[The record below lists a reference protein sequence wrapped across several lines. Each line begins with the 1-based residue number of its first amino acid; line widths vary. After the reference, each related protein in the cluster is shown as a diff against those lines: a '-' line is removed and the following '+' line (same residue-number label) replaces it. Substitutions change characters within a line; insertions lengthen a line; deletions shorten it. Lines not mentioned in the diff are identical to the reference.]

1 MGGKLGMMKFI
12 ETEEFKKMNLGF
24 ALDEGQYK

>member
-12 ETEEFKKMNLGF
+12 ETEEFRKMNLGF
-24 ALDEGQYK
+24 ALDEGQC